1 VIIGNDHLDARAG
14 ENVVDDASRLGCR
27 NGVDLEVAGVGDQ
40 RLPERPAASRARQ
53 LRPPKLPTTIH
64 TVTVLLNTILG
75 TTRASGLSAPVSVLV
90 SFATVQQ
97 GSCWIAMP
105 VVAASRSGLNVD
117 DRPKADLESGLGASP
132 RGFESRILR
141 DSH

>member
-1 VIIGNDHLDARAG
+1 M
-14 ENVVDDASRLGCR
+14 
-27 NGVDLEVAGVGDQ
+27 
-40 RLPERPAASRARQ
+40 
-53 LRPPKLPTTIH
+53 
-64 TVTVLLNTILG
+64 TVLLNTTLG
-75 TTRASGLSAPVSVLV
+75 ATRASGLSAPVSVLV

-105 VVAASRSGLNVD
+105 VVAASRCGLNVD
-117 DRPKADLESGLGASP
+117 DRPKADLESGLGSSP